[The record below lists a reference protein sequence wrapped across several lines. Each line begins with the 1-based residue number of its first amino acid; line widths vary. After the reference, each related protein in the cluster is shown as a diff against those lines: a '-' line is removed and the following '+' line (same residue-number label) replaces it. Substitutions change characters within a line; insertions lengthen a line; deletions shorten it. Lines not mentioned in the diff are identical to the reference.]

1 MYIKLTIHNSAERK
15 YIFLNKNKQSDAKT
29 VIGISIGM
37 CLGTTFGLLINN
49 LALGMMIGVAIG
61 FGVSKIKQKK

>member
-1 MYIKLTIHNSAERK
+1 MD
-15 YIFLNKNKQSDAKT
+15 KNIQSHEKT

-49 LALGMMIGVAIG
+49 LALGMVIGITIG
-61 FGVSKIKQKK
+61 FGISKIKQKNNFIYTIQQQ